1 MPVIHL
7 SEVPVVTGSSYP
19 EPWASEMRQRSSRR
33 VAAFGGLTQFG
44 INLITIQPGGK
55 SSLRHWHAHED
66 EFVYVTQGELV
77 LVQDRSEILMGPG
90 AMAAFKAGD
99 PDGHHFINR
108 SFAPA
113 TFLVVGTDAATE
125 TCTYSDVD
133 LVNHSADGRSWFTR
147 RDGTFVKES

>member
-1 MPVIHL
+1 MHVIKNI
-7 SEVPVVTGSSYP
+7 EVIEQRRGTIYP
-19 EPWASEMRQRSSRR
+19 AALAAGFDKR
-33 VAAFGGLTQFG
+33 VKRFMTDALGLTQFG

-113 TFLVVGTDAATE
+113 RR
-125 TCTYSDVD
+125 SDSVMASR
-133 LVNHSADGRSWFTR
+133 SASASSLRAPTL
-147 RDGTFVKES
+147 T